1 MQLKTPQ
8 SRGPALPKP
17 QVHSRQCHHTYN
29 ATRKLP
35 RAIWIR
41 SLRFDLDS
49 IVYDSSDKQG
59 ESSYSDEDAY
69 NHDKSL
75 CYEILLYYDH
85 NRACT
90 IYRSPEDFRRLK
102 YSVGKLPIS
111 PPSSS
116 GNGKMRMT
124 AKGARSDCDD
134 SSTDEEVASADESA
148 VEDVEVLQR
157 YLVRAV
163 EKKRGDCALE
173 YFLRRRMDDCGGV

>member
-8 SRGPALPKP
+8 SRGPALAKP
-17 QVHSRQCHHTYN
+17 QVHSRSCHHTYN

-49 IVYDSSDKQG
+49 IINQQNNNN
-59 ESSYSDEDAY
+59 YSHEDASY
-69 NHDKSL
+69 NNTDSAL

-102 YSVGKLPIS
+102 YSIGQLPV
-111 PPSSS
+111 SSS
-116 GNGKMRMT
+116 SSNNNNKKKKT
-124 AKGARSDCDD
+124 SRSVSSDD
-134 SSTDEEVASADESA
+134 SDSTDDEVLPADECV

-157 YLVRAV
+157 YLVQAV

-173 YFLRRRMDDCGGV
+173 YFLRRRMEDCGGV